1 METRGRSLVK
11 AIVWNII
18 GLISMTLVGF
28 LATGSATAGGVMAA
42 INTAIGFTCYLIY
55 ERVWARISWGRVGGR
70 HHA

>member
-11 AIVWNII
+11 AIVWNVI

-42 INTAIGFTCYLIY
+42 INTAIGFACYLIY
-55 ERVWARISWGRVGGR
+55 ERVWARISWGRTGGQR
-70 HHA
+70 HA